1 MKKLVLLLT
10 ILISSLNV
18 FSQSEKDS
26 LKGPEFS
33 FNKKLHDF
41 GDIIQGEKVSYV
53 FQFKNSGNEPLK
65 IQRVESGCSCTPT
78 AGDTSRYYLPGET
91 GEITVTF
98 DSETKPGAIP
108 KQGIIQ
114 KRITILSN
122 SKNKIDFV
130 NIRMN
135 VLPPPNKPSKSQ

>member
-1 MKKLVLLLT
+1 MKRLGLLL
-10 ILISSLNV
+10 IVLISSLNG
-18 FSQSEKDS
+18 FSQNGKDS

-33 FNKKLHDF
+33 FPKKMHDF
-41 GDIIQGEKVSYV
+41 GDIIQGDKVTHV
-53 FQFKNSGNEPLK
+53 FQFKNTGDEPLK

-78 AGDTSRYYLPGET
+78 IGDTSRYYQPGET
-91 GEITVTF
+91 GEIKVTF

-122 SKNKIDFV
+122 SRKKIDFI